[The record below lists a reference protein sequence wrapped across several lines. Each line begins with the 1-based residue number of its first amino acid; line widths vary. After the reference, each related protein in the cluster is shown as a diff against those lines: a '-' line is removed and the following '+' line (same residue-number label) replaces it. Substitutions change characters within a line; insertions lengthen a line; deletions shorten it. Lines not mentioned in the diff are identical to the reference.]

1 MSSGTNYSASF
12 YDNLARDE
20 DVIEKTAADFPF
32 SSLAQYLRLYNSR
45 KKDDAGFEN
54 LLKKTVLYFNNPH
67 WLQFQL
73 SQLDNSNGGFIFRQ
87 DAHDNIPSESGANHF
102 AIVTDEQLSRLPE
115 TDSIGS
121 EVVEPEIDSENPE
134 DLAVDQHANTFDN
147 ANAEPGKLQVDTKEE
162 VIPQVIEENETPA
175 TEQHRAELNVNNF
188 AVVEKPEPLP
198 HTQHLGID
206 LENVAEERE
215 AIPHTQHLGT
225 NLENLREEPTEIDN
239 WALGNDD
246 ALIPECVA
254 EQQTEAGNGL
264 QPEEIRTITVADQGV
279 QTETS
284 EINNEQDAST
294 NNEANAETKT
304 EIPNNEPAV
313 MQPDVANENAIAFEP
328 LHTVDYFASQGIKIT
343 DEALGKD
350 KLGTQMKS
358 FTDWLKSMKKLH
370 PASLPVENS
379 LAEDIIQSAAE
390 VSNIDTEIL
399 TEAMAEVLIK
409 QDKKEKAIEMYNK
422 LSLINP
428 SKSAYFAAKIE
439 SIKST

>member
-1 MSSGTNYSASF
+1 MSSGTNYSETF
-12 YDNLARDE
+12 YDNLAKGE

-45 KKDDAGFEN
+45 KKGDTGFEK

-73 SQLDNSNGGFIFRQ
+73 SQLDNSNGGFISPRG
-87 DAHDNIPSESGANHF
+87 ALDNTSSQPGANHF

-121 EVVEPEIDSENPE
+121 EVVEPETDSENPE
-134 DLAVDQHANTFDN
+134 DLVIYQHANTFDN
-147 ANAEPGKLQVDTKEE
+147 TNAEPGELQVDTNEE
-162 VIPQVIEENETPA
+162 IISQVIEENKTPA
-175 TEQHRAELNVNNF
+175 AEQNSAEHIINNF
-188 AVVEKPEPLP
+188 AVSDEPEPLP

-206 LENVAEERE
+206 LEDVAEELE

-225 NLENLREEPTEIDN
+225 DLENVAEGTAEIDN
-239 WALGNDD
+239 LASRDED
-246 ALIPECVA
+246 ALIPA
-254 EQQTEAGNGL
+254 YNTEQQTETDNES
-264 QPEEIRTITVADQGV
+264 QPTKIGVITVAKQDV
-279 QTETS
+279 QIETP
-284 EINNEQDAST
+284 EFNNEHDALTHDESP
-294 NNEANAETKT
+294 AETTT
-304 EIPNNEPAV
+304 EIPKDEPIAI
-313 MQPDVANENAIAFEP
+313 QPDVVNENAIAFEP

-370 PASLPVENS
+370 PAALPVQNS